1 MKKFKKSAVVIPA
14 LARIAVTAAA
24 SVSGTVAWFTATHTV
39 TATAGNFNA
48 TYNDGNLEL
57 SVASVQATTGN
68 QAVKA
73 LTIKNHD
80 VTIDNGILFTDASY
94 NATANELWSDKEE
107 DDGNDPTEFKS
118 KGGSTNAST
127 GWVADLTSNTLYAV
141 TWTYT
146 FKYRFGTDVSKDAK
160 LAFDPSLSS
169 MTCADDST
177 FSGVSGGF
185 RRAMTCDNTKT
196 NTKTTIIYAP
206 ESASIFTYIKDAN
219 GTKETYETTCI
230 SSNKQ
235 KDNTKYELGT
245 FKAPSL
251 ANSYSNDLAVR
262 VVAWFEGT
270 DTTHTIT
277 NATLASVSAQLG
289 FNVAKVT
296 GE

>member
-57 SVASVQATTGN
+57 SVASVQATEGD

-73 LTIKNHD
+73 LTINDHD

-94 NATANELWSDKEE
+94 NAVADELWSDQEQ
-107 DDGNDPTEFKS
+107 DDGSNPTTFDA

-127 GWVADLTSNTLYAV
+127 GWVADLKSKTLYAV

-146 FKYRFGTDVSKDAK
+146 FKYKYGTDVSKDAK

-169 MTCADDST
+169 MTCADNT

-185 RRAMTCDNTKT
+185 RRAMTCQN
-196 NTKTTIIYAP
+196 TTIIYAP
-206 ESASIFTYIKDAN
+206 ESATIFTYIKDAN
-219 GTKETYETTCI
+219 GTKETYGTTCI

-245 FKAPSL
+245 FKAPAL

-289 FNVAKVT
+289 FNVA
-296 GE
+296 

>member
-1 MKKFKKSAVVIPA
+1 MTKLKKSAVVIPA

-39 TATAGNFNA
+39 KATASNFNA

-57 SVASVQATTGN
+57 SVTSHQATGGDS
-68 QAVKA
+68 AVKA
-73 LTIKNHD
+73 LTISNHD

-94 NATANELWSDKEE
+94 NAVADELWSDQEQ
-107 DDGNDPTEFKS
+107 DNGSNPTTFDA

-127 GWVADLTSNTLYAV
+127 GWVADLKSKTLYAV

-146 FKYRFGTDVSKDAK
+146 FKYKYGTDVSKDAK

-169 MTCADDST
+169 MTCADNT

-206 ESASIFTYIKDAN
+206 TSATIFTYITDAN
-219 GTKETYETTCI
+219 GKTATYDNTCL
-230 SSNKQ
+230 SSNHQ
-235 KDNTKYELGT
+235 QDNTAYGLGT
-245 FKAPSL
+245 FGKPSS
-251 ANSYSNDLAVR
+251 ANSYSNDLVVR

-289 FNVAKVT
+289 FNVSK
-296 GE
+296 

>member
-1 MKKFKKSAVVIPA
+1 MTKLKKSAVVIPA

-39 TATAGNFNA
+39 QATASNFNA

-57 SVASVQATTGN
+57 SVASVQATTGSK
-68 QAVKA
+68 AVKA
-73 LTIKNHD
+73 LSIKDHD
-80 VTIDNGILFTDASY
+80 VTIDKDILFTDASY
-94 NATANELWSDKEE
+94 NATADVLWSDQEQ
-107 DDGNDPTEFKS
+107 DNGNDPTKFDT
-118 KGGSTNAST
+118 KGASTNAST
-127 GWVADLTSNTLYAV
+127 GWVADLNSKTLYAV

-146 FKYRFGTDVSKDAK
+146 FKYKFGTDVSKDAK

-169 MTCADDST
+169 MTCENDKE

-185 RRAMTCDNTKT
+185 RRAMTHGD
-196 NTKTTIIYAP
+196 TTIIYAP
-206 ESASIFTYIKDAN
+206 KSATIFTYITDEN
-219 GTKETYETTCI
+219 GTTATYKNTCI
-230 SSNKQ
+230 SSNDQ
-235 KDNTKYELGT
+235 KDNTAYELGT
-245 FKAPSL
+245 FGKPSS
-251 ANSYSNDLAVR
+251 ANSYSNDLVVR

>member
-57 SVASVQATTGN
+57 SVTSGQATGGDS
-68 QAVKA
+68 AVKA
-73 LTIKNHD
+73 LTISNHD

-94 NATANELWSDKEE
+94 NAVADELWSDQEQ
-107 DDGNDPTEFKS
+107 DNGSNPTTFDA

-127 GWVADLTSNTLYAV
+127 GWVADLKSKTLYAV

-146 FKYRFGTDVSKDAK
+146 FKYKYGTDVSKDAK

-169 MTCADDST
+169 MTCAADNT

-185 RRAMTCDNTKT
+185 RRAMTCDDN
-196 NTKTTIIYAP
+196 TIIYAP
-206 ESASIFTYIKDAN
+206 QSANIFTYITAKN
-219 GTKETYETTCI
+219 GTTATYTKTCS
-230 SSNKQ
+230 SSNRQ
-235 KDNTKYELGT
+235 QDNTAYELGT
-245 FKAPSL
+245 FIKPAS
-251 ANSYSNDLAVR
+251 ANSYSKDLVVR

-289 FNVAKVT
+289 FNVQK
-296 GE
+296 

>member
-1 MKKFKKSAVVIPA
+1 MTKLKKSAVVIPA

-39 TATAGNFNA
+39 QATASNFNA

-57 SVASVQATTGN
+57 SVASVQAKGGN
-68 QAVKA
+68 KAVKA
-73 LTIKNHD
+73 LNINEHD
-80 VTIDNGILFTDASY
+80 VAIDKDILFTDASY
-94 NATANELWSDKEE
+94 NATADVLWSDQEQDNGK
-107 DDGNDPTEFKS
+107 DPTKFDT
-118 KGGSTNAST
+118 KGGSADAST
-127 GWVADLTSNTLYAV
+127 GWVADLTSKTLYAV

-146 FKYRFGTDVSKDAK
+146 FKYKFGTDVSKNAK

-169 MTCADDST
+169 MTCTDDNT

-185 RRAMTCDNTKT
+185 RRAMTCGD
-196 NTKTTIIYAP
+196 TTIIYAP
-206 ESASIFTYIKDAN
+206 KSATIFTYITDAK
-219 GTKETYETTCI
+219 GTTATYKKTCI
-230 SSNKQ
+230 SSNDQ
-235 KDNTKYELGT
+235 KDNTAYELGT
-245 FKAPSL
+245 FNRPSS

>member
-1 MKKFKKSAVVIPA
+1 MKKLKKSAVVIPA

-57 SVASVQATTGN
+57 SVASVQATEGD

-73 LTIKNHD
+73 LTINDHD
-80 VTIDNGILFTDASY
+80 VTIENSVIFTDASY
-94 NATANELWSDKEE
+94 NATADVLWSDQEQ
-107 DDGNDPTEFKS
+107 DNGNDPTKFDT
-118 KGGSTNAST
+118 KGASTNAST
-127 GWVADLTSNTLYAV
+127 GWVADLNSKTLYAV

-169 MTCADDST
+169 MTCADDNT

-185 RRAMTCDNTKT
+185 RRAMTCGDN
-196 NTKTTIIYAP
+196 TIIYAP
-206 ESASIFTYIKDAN
+206 QSATIFTYIKDEN
-219 GTKETYETTCI
+219 GTTATYTKTCS
-230 SSNKQ
+230 SSNRQ
-235 KDNTKYELGT
+235 QDNTAYELGT
-245 FKAPSL
+245 FNKPSS
-251 ANSYSNDLAVR
+251 ANSYSNNDLVVR

>member
-1 MKKFKKSAVVIPA
+1 MKKLKKSAVVIPA

-57 SVASVQATTGN
+57 SVASVQATEGN
-68 QAVKA
+68 KAVKA
-73 LTIKNHD
+73 LTINDHD

-94 NATANELWSDKEE
+94 NATVNELWSDKEK
-107 DDGNDPTEFKS
+107 DDGKNPTEFES

-127 GWVADLTSNTLYAV
+127 GWVADLTYKTLYAV

-169 MTCADDST
+169 MTCDDDNA
-177 FSGVSGGF
+177 FSGVPGGF
-185 RRAMTCDNTKT
+185 RRAMTCN
-196 NTKTTIIYAP
+196 NTTIIYAP
-206 ESASIFTYIKDAN
+206 TSAAIFTYITDKN
-219 GTKETYETTCI
+219 GTKETYGTTCN
-230 SSNKQ
+230 SNNTTQ
-235 KDNTKYELGT
+235 DNTTYGLGI
-245 FKAPSL
+245 FGKPSS
-251 ANSYSNDLAVR
+251 ANSYSKDLAVR

-296 GE
+296 G

>member
-57 SVASVQATTGN
+57 SVASVQATKGD
-68 QAVKA
+68 QAVQA
-73 LTIKNHD
+73 LTISNHD
-80 VTIDNGILFTDASY
+80 VTINDGILFTDASY

-107 DDGNDPTEFKS
+107 DDGSNPTEFES

-127 GWVADLTSNTLYAV
+127 GWVADLTSKTLYAV

-169 MTCADDST
+169 MTCEKDTA

-206 ESASIFTYIKDAN
+206 TSATIFTYITDEN
-219 GTKETYETTCI
+219 GNTATYDNTCL
-230 SSNKQ
+230 SSNTTQ
-235 KDNTKYELGT
+235 NNTKYGLGT
-245 FKAPSL
+245 FGKPSS
-251 ANSYSNDLAVR
+251 ANSYSNDLVVR

-270 DTTHTIT
+270 DTAHTIT

>member
-57 SVASVQATTGN
+57 SVASVQATEGN
-68 QAVKA
+68 KAVKA
-73 LTIKNHD
+73 LTIKDHD
-80 VTIDNGILFTDASY
+80 VTIENSVLFTDASY
-94 NATANELWSDKEE
+94 NATADVLWSDQEQ
-107 DDGNDPTEFKS
+107 DNGSNPTTFDT
-118 KGGSTNAST
+118 KGASTNAST
-127 GWVADLTSNTLYAV
+127 GWVADLNSKTLYAV

-160 LAFDPSLSS
+160 LAFDPSSSS

-185 RRAMTCDNTKT
+185 RRAMTCGDN
-196 NTKTTIIYAP
+196 TIIYAP
-206 ESASIFTYIKDAN
+206 QSAKIFTYITATD
-219 GTKETYETTCI
+219 GTTATYTKTCI

-235 KDNTKYELGT
+235 KDNTTYGLGT
-245 FKAPSL
+245 FAHPTS
-251 ANSYSNDLAVR
+251 ANSYSTNNLEVR

-289 FNVAKVT
+289 FNAEKVT